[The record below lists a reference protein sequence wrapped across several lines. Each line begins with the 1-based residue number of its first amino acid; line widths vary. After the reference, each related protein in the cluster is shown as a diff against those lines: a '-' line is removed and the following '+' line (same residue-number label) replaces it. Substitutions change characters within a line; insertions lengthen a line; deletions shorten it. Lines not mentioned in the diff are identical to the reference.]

1 MSRVRAGAVPPLAG
15 GYITRAEIN
24 SALAEALGPG
34 LTAALT
40 PSRAPGAPG
49 ILRDWRSASGKT
61 QAAVAYA
68 EELWASESIDILVW
82 VTATSQPAVLST
94 LAEAA
99 VALRTAGVQATGPD
113 AAGGGHRATGQQALT
128 RPSPPAS
135 WHGSARPRGHG
146 SSCSTTSRTRR

>member
-40 PSRAPGAPG
+40 PLRVPGAPG
-49 ILRDWRSASGKT
+49 FPRDWLSASGKT

-68 EELWASESIDILVW
+68 EELWASESIDVLVW
-82 VTATSQPAVLST
+82 VTATSRSAVLST

-99 VALRTAGVQATGPD
+99 AAVRAERVRATAPG
-113 AAGGGHRATGQQALT
+113 AAG
-128 RPSPPAS
+128 
-135 WHGSARPRGHG
+135 
-146 SSCSTTSRTRR
+146 